1 MIVKLKNELYNMLNN
16 SIAKKYIKPM
26 TILNPKYVE
35 VCIEEDDMLNIREW
49 ACDELQKK
57 GFDETYALTN
67 EGENLEE
74 LIDIFIGK

>member
-16 SIAKKYIKPM
+16 SIAKKYIKSM
-26 TILNPKYVE
+26 TILNPKYVK